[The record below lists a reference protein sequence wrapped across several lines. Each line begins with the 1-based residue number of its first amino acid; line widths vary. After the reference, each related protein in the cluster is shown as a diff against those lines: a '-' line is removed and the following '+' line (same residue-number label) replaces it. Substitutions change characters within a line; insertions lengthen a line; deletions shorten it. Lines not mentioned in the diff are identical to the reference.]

1 MQISHFT
8 THNFSTFKQILLLTS
23 VALFMVSVLN
33 MWRGIHTLSI
43 AEALLASACALC
55 YFRFNSWV
63 NERTIAR
70 FSFIYSNA
78 LMMMLVYITT
88 VEGIHVTAYLW
99 LSIVPFGAYML
110 NGLVWG
116 VLMTGFYL
124 TVASMILMTRLQV
137 NPENMVFDSL
147 FNIVG
152 SVVALWILTHS
163 YAVANL
169 SSKKQ
174 LIEMATLDS
183 LTGLKNRHA
192 FYDSFEREKEQEKSL
207 MLIDLDFFKVINDT
221 YGHDAGDYVL
231 QKVAQILDDATPRET
246 GAFRLGGEEFAI
258 LLPHQSLEQT
268 INMANAL
275 IDTLRDTVFV
285 YHKQTIKVTASVGVA
300 TASANDTDLNK
311 LMKRADECLY
321 HAKQGGRDCVVGC

>member
-8 THNFSTFKQILLLTS
+8 THNFATFKQILVLTAI
-23 VALFMVSVLN
+23 ALFMVSVLN
-33 MWRGIHTLSI
+33 MWRGIQTLAV

-55 YFRFNSWV
+55 YFRFNVWV
-63 NERTIAR
+63 NERTIGR
-70 FSFIYSNA
+70 FAFAYSNA
-78 LMMMLVYITT
+78 LMLMLMYITT
-88 VEGIHVTAYLW
+88 VDGIHVTAYLW
-99 LSIVPFGAYML
+99 LSLVPFGSYML

-137 NPENMVFDSL
+137 NPGNMVFDSL

-152 SVVALWILTHS
+152 SVVSLWILTHS

-174 LIEMATLDS
+174 LIAMATLDS
-183 LTGLKNRHA
+183 LTGLQNRHA
-192 FYDSFEREKEQEKSL
+192 FYDNFEQSKQQAKSL
-207 MLIDLDFFKVINDT
+207 MVIDLDFFKKINDT

-231 QKVAQILDDATPRET
+231 QKVAKVLDKKTPC
-246 GAFRLGGEEFAI
+246 GSNAFRLGGEEFAI
-258 LLPHQSLEQT
+258 LLPNNSLEQAIEIANSL
-268 INMANAL
+268 IN
-275 IDTLRDTVFV
+275 TLRETVFV
-285 YHKQTIKVTASVGVA
+285 HQDQTIKVTASVGVA
-300 TASANDTDLNK
+300 TAPANDTDLNK

-321 HAKQGGRDCVVGC
+321 HAKQSGRDRVVGC